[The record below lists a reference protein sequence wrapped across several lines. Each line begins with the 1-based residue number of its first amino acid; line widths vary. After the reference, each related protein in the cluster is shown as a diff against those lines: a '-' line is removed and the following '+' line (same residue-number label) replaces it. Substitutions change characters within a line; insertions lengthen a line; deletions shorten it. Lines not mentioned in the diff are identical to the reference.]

1 MSAES
6 MSEPLCEVIERTLDA
21 AKAVDSRFL
30 DVREQTSVTDVMVV
44 TTGTSPRHV
53 RAIADHVIKAA
64 RAVGRRPLGVEGEA
78 QSEWVLVDLGDAVI
92 HVMLPPVRDYYQLE
106 KLWSLPAA
114 PLSGV

>member
-6 MSEPLCEVIERTLDA
+6 MSEPLCEVVERTLDV